1 LCINYKNL
9 SKIKDLLEE
18 YEDCELLVVTKNQ
31 GQNKVLDL
39 LKENHFLFGE
49 NRVQEAFMKFEKLKI
64 KYPKL
69 KLHLIGPLQTN
80 KAKAALNLFDTIQS
94 IDRKKLI
101 DVISSLLKLDH
112 QYETKNFFIQV
123 NIGEEFQ
130 KSGVSPEDTKSLYDY
145 AVVRG
150 LKVKGLMCIPPANH
164 KAEIY
169 FQKLFKIKES
179 INKNLKLSMG
189 MSSDYDVAVKEGS
202 NLIRVGSII
211 FQ

>member
-1 LCINYKNL
+1 
-9 SKIKDLLEE
+9 
-18 YEDCELLVVTKNQ
+18 
-31 GQNKVLDL
+31 
-39 LKENHFLFGE
+39 
-49 NRVQEAFMKFEKLKI
+49 
-64 KYPKL
+64 
-69 KLHLIGPLQTN
+69 
-80 KAKAALNLFDTIQS
+80 
-94 IDRKKLI
+94 
-101 DVISSLLKLDH
+101 LKLDH

-130 KSGVSPEDTKSLYDY
+130 KFGVSPEETKSLYDY
-145 AVVRG
+145 AVEKG

-189 MSSDYDVAVKEGS
+189 MSSDYEVAVKEGS

>member
-1 LCINYKNL
+1 MCINYKNL
-9 SKIKDLLEE
+9 SKIKVLLEE
-18 YEDCELLVVTKNQ
+18 YEDCELLIVTKNQ

-130 KSGVSPEDTKSLYDY
+130 KFGVSPEETKSLYDY
-145 AVVRG
+145 AVEKG

-189 MSSDYDVAVKEGS
+189 MSSDYEVAVKEGS